1 MVKLLLIIVKTFFI
15 QSVYSHYFPYHVNQ
29 PPFSMRKEIVIW
41 LLLLMFSFGF
51 LACQYQRLDPDQ
63 LPEAAR
69 NYLMQTHPD
78 AEIRRV
84 KRE

>member
-1 MVKLLLIIVKTFFI
+1 
-15 QSVYSHYFPYHVNQ
+15 
-29 PPFSMRKEIVIW
+29 MRKEIVIW